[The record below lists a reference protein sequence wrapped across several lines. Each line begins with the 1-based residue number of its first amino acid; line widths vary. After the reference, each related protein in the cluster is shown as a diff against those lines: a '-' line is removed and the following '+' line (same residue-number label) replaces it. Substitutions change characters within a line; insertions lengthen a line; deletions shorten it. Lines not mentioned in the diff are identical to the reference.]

1 MVPKRPENYRL
12 RLFGKKNM
20 LAYESVSFISV
31 DFFFFFLEGIE
42 PDEGNY
48 LLRKAG
54 QIRIKWRKYKNSTV
68 NGDVQIEINEN
79 EESTKKLFKIFNA
92 YLSLQRW

>member
-31 DFFFFFLEGIE
+31 DFFFFFLEEIE
-42 PDEGNY
+42 PD
-48 LLRKAG
+48 
-54 QIRIKWRKYKNSTV
+54 
-68 NGDVQIEINEN
+68 
-79 EESTKKLFKIFNA
+79 FNK
-92 YLSLQRW
+92 